1 VFISSNDMDGKTA
14 VVTGTGRCAI
24 NNAPVVA
31 PLGASPGIERAQRAA
46 AIGVSDVT
54 GANLGFLPKS
64 DSADCCG
71 LIRRR

>member
-1 VFISSNDMDGKTA
+1 VP
-14 VVTGTGRCAI
+14 I